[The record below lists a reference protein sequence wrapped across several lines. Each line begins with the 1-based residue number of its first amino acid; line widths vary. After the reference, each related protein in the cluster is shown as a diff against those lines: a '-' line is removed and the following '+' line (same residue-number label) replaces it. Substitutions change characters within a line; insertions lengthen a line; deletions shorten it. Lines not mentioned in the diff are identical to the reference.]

1 MSIYVLTFPERVMG
15 CGLSTTTGIP
25 QVTPDDQPEDE
36 SDHPWSSSS
45 DISLGDGWALG
56 QFYGHLKKQDA
67 DVGSNVKTKSQ
78 SAVKEEARVRV
89 IDKKNSRRAIA
100 SALHRPQQH
109 TLTRLSSCSTQ
120 RSAAAPPSQ

>member
-15 CGLSTTTGIP
+15 CGFSTTTSLP

-36 SDHPWSSSS
+36 SDCPGSSSS
-45 DISLGDGWALG
+45 DISLGDG
-56 QFYGHLKKQDA
+56 YGNRKKQDT
-67 DVGSNVKTKSQ
+67 DVGSNVTTKSQ

-100 SALHRPQQH
+100 SALHRPQH
-109 TLTRLSSCSTQ
+109 TLTRLSSCSTP
-120 RSAAAPPSQ
+120 RSAAAPPLQ